1 MSTSIPNT
9 ENTTPT
15 VLDIARMCERL
26 DWYYSYSDDG
36 DVYRAGKEAEARLR
50 KLAAAAGP
58 VALKVLD
65 AWDTYVAEVSRGN
78 KDTAVRPTREQFG
91 LAEDELPKPVAMTQ
105 LASLGKNARALNAD
119 ALVRGEY
126 DSALVAAYLYK
137 RRDDADAVAA
147 LIAETANDNV
157 FTLYGWRWAWIKR
170 QEGDGC
176 CWQGW
181 NPAAPYGAKG
191 SEVSHLRSIED
202 VIAWVLLKHW

>member
-15 VLDIARMCERL
+15 VLDIARMCEKL
-26 DWYYSYSDDG
+26 DWYYAYSDDG
-36 DVYRAGKEAEARLR
+36 AVYRAGKEAEARLR
-50 KLAAAAGP
+50 KLAAAVGP
-58 VALKVLD
+58 MALKVLD

-78 KDTAVRPTREQFG
+78 KDTATRPTRAQFG
-91 LAEDELPKPVAMTQ
+91 LAEDKKPSLTLDQ
-105 LASLGKNARALNAD
+105 LASLGRNARRLNAD
-119 ALVRGEY
+119 ALARGEY

-137 RRDDADAVAA
+137 RRDDVDAVAA

-202 VIAWVLLKHW
+202 VIAWVLLTHW